1 MVAKAKILPFG
12 KIYVYGQKEPIEF
25 TKELAEEI
33 VKNFKKGY
41 PHYKPF
47 VNIDHESSEKYGDV
61 KELYIEE
68 DGLWA
73 VLELNEEG
81 QKMLEDHK
89 YEYVSPEIDFAYVDR
104 ETGEEVGV
112 VLLGIALTNR
122 PALPETK
129 LTFKDVFIAMF
140 SGMRRLFGEKKRW
153 NGMLV
158 IPERA
163 KRWEWDEAR
172 DGNRIIEEKGWK
184 AYAKCHLY
192 VNTRD
197 FELGSSGVPEVKA
210 AYKFPVCKLEED
222 GEFHLY
228 FRAAATALAY
238 LHGARGVE
246 VDLTDAEKMEVLRKI
261 KEIYELFG
269 EEFEGSE
276 EYALCEEIAKL
287 KEENAKLADKLAEYE
302 KQIAEFNEKEKEREL
317 NAFKEELIKKGVT
330 PAVAEEYVRLFKEG
344 KLDKESIFKLAEH
357 TKRDLVRQFVNPD
370 NADIVDIVAKQ
381 MRWK

>member
-1 MVAKAKILPFG
+1 MLAKAKILPFS

-33 VKNFKKGY
+33 VKNFNKGY

-81 QKMLEDHK
+81 QKMLEEHK

-112 VLLGIALTNR
+112 VLLGVALTNR

-140 SGMRRLFGEKKRW
+140 SGMRRLLSERKRW

-158 IPERA
+158 VPERT
-163 KRWEWDEAR
+163 KQWDWDDAR
-172 DGNRIIEEKGWK
+172 DGNKIIEEKGWK

-197 FELGSSGVPEVKA
+197 FEEGPSGVPEVKA
-210 AYKFPVCKLEED
+210 AYKFPVCKLEN

-228 FRAAATALAY
+228 FRAAVAALAY
-238 LHGARGVE
+238 LHGARGAE
-246 VDLTDAEKMEVLRKI
+246 VDLTDAEKLEVIRKI

-269 EEFEGSE
+269 EEFRGSDE
-276 EYALCEEIAKL
+276 VALCEEIERL
-287 KEENAKLADKLAEYE
+287 KRMNKHLMDKLTEYE
-302 KQIAEFNEKEKEREL
+302 NTINEFKEKEREREL
-317 NAFKEELIKKGVT
+317 NAFKQELVKKGVPPT
-330 PAVAEEYVRLFKEG
+330 LAEEYVRLFKEG
-344 KLDKESIFKLAEH
+344 KMDKESILKLAEH

-370 NADIVDIVAKQ
+370 SADIVDIVAKQ

>member
-1 MVAKAKILPFG
+1 MLAKAKILPFG

-33 VKNFKKGY
+33 VKNFNKGY

-81 QKMLEDHK
+81 QKMLEEHK

-112 VLLGIALTNR
+112 VLLGVALTNR

-140 SGMRRLFGEKKRW
+140 SGMRRLLGERKRW

-158 IPERA
+158 VPERT
-163 KRWEWDEAR
+163 KQWDWDDAR
-172 DGNRIIEEKGWK
+172 DGNKIIEEKGWK

-197 FELGSSGVPEVKA
+197 FEEGPSGVPEVKA
-210 AYKFPVCKLEED
+210 AYKFPVCKLEN

-228 FRAAATALAY
+228 FRAAVAALAY

-246 VDLTDAEKMEVLRKI
+246 VDLTDAEKLEVIRKI

-269 EEFEGSE
+269 EEFRGSDE
-276 EYALCEEIAKL
+276 VALCEEIERL
-287 KEENAKLADKLAEYE
+287 KRMNKHLMDKLTEYE
-302 KQIAEFNEKEKEREL
+302 NTINEFKEKEREREL
-317 NAFKEELIKKGVT
+317 NAFKQELVKKGVP
-330 PAVAEEYVRLFKEG
+330 PALAEEYVRLFKEG
-344 KLDKESIFKLAEH
+344 KMDKESILKLAEH

-370 NADIVDIVAKQ
+370 SADIVDIVAKQ